1 MPARIVEHRSRGFG
15 SNTTPVDQNLVV
27 ISKSEEIR
35 KSFSESYSLLG
46 YEVSVSEDI
55 LELIRDLNILEPDY
69 VIIDIDELA
78 RKWKI
83 AASGLRLAQKK
94 IMIILIA
101 GGVTLEEANE
111 ALMLGVSGI
120 VIKPFL
126 PEFHLKRVYDIIH
139 RKLRIEGTRIYPRFY
154 TGTVFQG
161 TLTVPAEG
169 TRQIHTFELVNV
181 SQIGAAIRSKVPAIA
196 PELQPDTVIE
206 DASLSLDKEVF
217 PVSVR
222 VIYRKQGLLGVYFQR
237 IKKGESNFQRFIQ
250 RLSLKAFGI
259 SGIKGKW

>member
-1 MPARIVEHRSRGFG
+1 
-15 SNTTPVDQNLVV
+15 VDQNLVV

-35 KSFSESYSLLG
+35 KSFLESYSLLG
-46 YEVSVSEDI
+46 FEVSVSEDI

-69 VIIDIDELA
+69 VVIDIDELS
-78 RKWKI
+78 RMWKI

-101 GGVTLEEANE
+101 SVVTLEQANE
-111 ALMLGVSGI
+111 ALVLGVSGI

-139 RKLRIEGTRIYPRFY
+139 RKLRIY
-154 TGTVFQG
+154 TGVVFDG
-161 TLTVPAEG
+161 ALTVPVIG
-169 TRQIHTFELVNV
+169 TDKVHTFELVNL
-181 SQIGAAIRSKVPAIA
+181 SQIGAAIRSKVPDIA
-196 PELQPDTVIE
+196 PELQMDVVIE
-206 DASLSLDKEVF
+206 DATLRLDNEQF
-217 PVSVR
+217 PVAVR
-222 VIYRKQGLLGVYFQR
+222 VMFRNQGLIGVYFQR

-259 SGIKGKW
+259 SGIKGRW